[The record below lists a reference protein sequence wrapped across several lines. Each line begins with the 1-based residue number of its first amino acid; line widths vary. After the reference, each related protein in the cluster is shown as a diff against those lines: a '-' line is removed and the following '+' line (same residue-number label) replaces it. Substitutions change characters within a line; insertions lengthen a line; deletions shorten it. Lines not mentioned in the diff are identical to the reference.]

1 MISPAKGI
9 LLIANPFLKDP
20 NFSRTV
26 IFLCEHT
33 EEGSFGFVLNK
44 KFPKTL
50 EELVP
55 DLNINAFPVYQ
66 GGPVQRDALH
76 FLHQYPQLI
85 SGGEKVMENI
95 YWGGNFESL
104 LINLRNKDINTE
116 GIRFFIGY
124 SGWGEGQ
131 LNDELKEESWLTVK
145 ATRKLVFDTDPEDV
159 WKNALKHLGGNY
171 EMMINFP
178 IDPQL
183 N

>member
-1 MISPAKGI
+1 MISPSRGT

-44 KFPKTL
+44 KFPKNL
-50 EELVP
+50 EELLP
-55 DLNINAFPVYQ
+55 EMNIKPFPVYQ
-66 GGPVQRDALH
+66 GGPVQKDSLH
-76 FLHQYPQLI
+76 FLHQYSQLV
-85 SGGEKVMENI
+85 SGGEEVLKEV

-104 LINLRNKDINTE
+104 LIHLKNNDINSNR
-116 GIRFFIGY
+116 IRFFIGY
-124 SGWGEGQ
+124 SGWSEGQ

-145 ATRKLVFDTDPEDV
+145 ATRKLIFDTNPEDI
-159 WKNALKHLGGNY
+159 WKEALKQLGGNY

>member
-1 MISPAKGI
+1 MISPSRGT

-44 KFPKTL
+44 KYPKTL

-55 DLNINAFPVYQ
+55 DLHVTDFPVYM
-66 GGPVQRDALH
+66 GGPVQKDALH

-85 SGGEKVMENI
+85 SGGEEVMKNI

-104 LINLRNKDINTE
+104 LINLKSNDIEKE

-124 SGWGEGQ
+124 SGWSKGQ

-145 ATRKLVFDTDPEDV
+145 ATRKLIFDTKPEDI
-159 WKNALKHLGGNY
+159 WKDSLKHLGGNY